1 MDTSYVLI
9 SLGTVGSTQKEARH
23 RFSGDPVLVTA
34 ERQTAGRGRTG
45 RHWVHADRAVAAS
58 LAFRPAWPVGA
69 WDRLPLVSGLAAAAA
84 LGPTVGLKWPNDL
97 VLGDDKV
104 GGLLVESDGEVVVA
118 GFGANL
124 YWPDPVEGAAGLLNV
139 DPGLEAADLI
149 AEQWAE
155 GLLERVARP
164 PGSWGRDEYLA
175 RCTTPGRRI
184 TWEPDG
190 AGTAVDISSDGGLV
204 VETPGGRLT
213 LRSGEVRTVR
223 PA

>member
-9 SLGTVGSTQKEARH
+9 SIGTVGSTQHEARN
-23 RFSGDPVLVTA
+23 RFSGSPVLVSA

-58 LAFRPAWPVGA
+58 LAFRPTWPLDT
-69 WDRLPLVSGLAAAAA
+69 WDRLPLVSGMAAATA
-84 LGPTVGLKWPNDL
+84 LGPAVGLKWPNDL
-97 VLGDDKV
+97 VVGDAKV
-104 GGLLVESDGEVVVA
+104 GGLLVESDGEIVVA

-124 YWPDPVEGAAGLLNV
+124 YWPEPVDGATGLLGV
-139 DPGLEAADLI
+139 DPGPEAADMI

-155 GLLERVARP
+155 GLLGRLRARP
-164 PGSWGRDEYLA
+164 GEWGRDEYVA
-175 RCTTPGRRI
+175 RCSTLGKGI

-204 VETPGGRLT
+204 VETTDGRIV

>member
-9 SLGTVGSTQKEARH
+9 SVGTVGSTQHEARN
-23 RFSGDPVLVTA
+23 RFSGRPVLVSA

-58 LAFRPAWPVGA
+58 LAFRPAWPVNA
-69 WDRLPLVSGLAAAAA
+69 WDRLPLVSGMAAASA
-84 LGPTVGLKWPNDL
+84 LGPAVGLKWPNDL
-97 VLGDDKV
+97 VVGEDKV

-124 YWPDPVEGAAGLLNV
+124 YWKEPVEGAIGLLGV
-139 DPGLEAADLI
+139 DPGPDAADLI

-155 GLLERVARP
+155 GLLARLEARP
-164 PGSWGRDEYLA
+164 GEWGRDEYVA
-175 RCTTPGRRI
+175 RCTTLGRDI
-184 TWEPDG
+184 TWDPQG
-190 AGTAVDISSDGGLV
+190 AGTAVDISPDGGLV
-204 VETPGGRLT
+204 VETPDGRVV